1 MNKWYAM
8 HVLTGEELTVK
19 DCLNKNGFT
28 ALVPRRKLK
37 EKKGPVWNEVE
48 KTLLPGYVFVSADMD
63 VNTYYKLS
71 ATTGVIN
78 ILRGA
83 SDYPQPIPEEEMY
96 TIFRLTRE
104 SDLVGISDL
113 FMDGESV
120 KVVSGPLQGL
130 EGNIRKVDR
139 RRFRAKVTF
148 IFAGQEKVVELG
160 VNVLDKTE
168 SF

>member
-1 MNKWYAM
+1 MKWYAM
-8 HVLTGEELTVK
+8 HVMTGEELTVK
-19 DCLNKNGFT
+19 NCLTRNGFPT
-28 ALVPRRKLK
+28 LVPRRKLK
-37 EKKGPVWNEVE
+37 EKKGAVWNEVE
-48 KTLLPGYVFVSADMD
+48 KTLLPGYVFVSTDMD

-78 ILRGA
+78 ILRGG
-83 SDYPQPIPEEEMY
+83 SDYPQPIPEEEMH

-120 KVVSGPLQGL
+120 KVVSGPLQGF

-139 RRFRAKVTF
+139 RRFRAKVSFT
-148 IFAGQEKVVELG
+148 FAGQEKVVELG
-160 VNVLDKTE
+160 VNVLDKT
-168 SF
+168 